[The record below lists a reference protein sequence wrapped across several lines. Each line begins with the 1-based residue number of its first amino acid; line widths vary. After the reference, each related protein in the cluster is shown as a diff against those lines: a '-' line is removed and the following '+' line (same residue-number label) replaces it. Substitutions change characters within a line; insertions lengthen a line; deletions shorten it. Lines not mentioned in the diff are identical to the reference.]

1 MTEAGESA
9 TVAAGIVSYHPDP
22 TLLLPLVDAL
32 AGAVGRIYLF
42 NNAPLDPALDAALA
56 ACPELVA
63 IDAETNL
70 GIGVALNVIALAAS
84 RDGFERLVTFDQDS
98 RAWPGLVARLGTV
111 FDALAARGRKPAAV
125 GPRLVA
131 PSGGEPSKA
140 PRYRPR
146 RGVAPEP
153 EALPVDFLPT
163 SGTLFNLR
171 TLRETGLFRAD
182 FFIDGIDLEWCFR
195 AWRRGRSC
203 WLAGDVRME
212 HTVGSG
218 TIQLGFGL
226 SMPDQRPFRMGTYVR
241 NAVYCLRLRHIP
253 LGWKL
258 RQAAYLPLQ
267 MTGYARHHGFRRASM
282 RTDARR
288 VARRSARA
296 TGRALHRTLTRG
308 APASAQGSVGGNPTR
323 VRLPSTRAIS
333 GTRSS
338 PKSSYPRR
346 MSSR

>member
-1 MTEAGESA
+1 MTEDREGA
-9 TVAAGIVSYHPDP
+9 TTAAGIVSFHPDP
-22 TLLLPLVDAL
+22 ALLLSLVHAL

-42 NNAPLDPALDAALA
+42 NNAPIDPDLDAALA
-56 ACPELVA
+56 AVPELVA

-70 GIGVALNVIALAAS
+70 GIGVGLNVIALAAS
-84 RDGFERLVTFDQDS
+84 RDGFERLVMFDQDS
-98 RAWPGLVARLGTV
+98 RAWPGLVARLGEV
-111 FDALAARGRKPAAV
+111 FDRLTAIGRAPAAL

-131 PSGGEPSKA
+131 PGDGDPSKA

-146 RGVAPEP
+146 RGVAAEVD
-153 EALPVDFLPT
+153 AIPVDFLPT

-203 WLAGDVRME
+203 WLAGEVRME

-218 TIQLGFGL
+218 TIPIGFGL
-226 SMPDQRPFRMGTYVR
+226 AMPNQRPFRMGTYVR
-241 NAVYCLRLRHIP
+241 NALYCFRLRHVP

-267 MTGYARHHGFRRASM
+267 MLGYAWHHRFSG
-282 RTDARR
+282 DAVRPMVQGVR
-288 VARRSARA
+288 DGLL
-296 TGRALHRTLTRG
+296 GRLGVPPEAET
-308 APASAQGSVGGNPTR
+308 
-323 VRLPSTRAIS
+323 
-333 GTRSS
+333 
-338 PKSSYPRR
+338 
-346 MSSR
+346 